1 MQEVR
6 RGMLHAFWKAHILHP
21 AAEQAPQGQWM
32 LNELRHYGHEIGPGT
47 LYPLPQRVERL
58 G

>member
-1 MQEVR
+1 
-6 RGMLHAFWKAHILHP
+6 MLHAFWKAHILHP